1 LNISQS
7 KYSLDAANNVKYLQ
21 QRYGADLDW
30 EMPKRFFFSTD
41 FSYTIN
47 SQRADG
53 FNGKIPI
60 WNASIS
66 KQFMKYSRGEIKLS
80 AFDMLN
86 ENTGV
91 TRTSNQNYIED
102 SRVNTLQRF
111 FMLTFTYSLTKSGLA
126 TGGHGGGMKVM
137 TR

>member
-1 LNISQS
+1 
-7 KYSLDAANNVKYLQ
+7 
-21 QRYGADLDW
+21 
-30 EMPKRFFFSTD
+30 
-41 FSYTIN
+41 
-47 SQRADG
+47 
-53 FNGKIPI
+53 
-60 WNASIS
+60 
-66 KQFMKYSRGEIKLS
+66 MKYSRGEIKLS